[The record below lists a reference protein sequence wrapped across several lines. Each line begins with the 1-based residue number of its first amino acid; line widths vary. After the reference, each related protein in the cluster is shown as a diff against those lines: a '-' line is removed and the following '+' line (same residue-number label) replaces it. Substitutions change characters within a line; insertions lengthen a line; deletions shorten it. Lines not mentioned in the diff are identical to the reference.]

1 MDRLLALALLFA
13 PALGCAAQNE
23 VLSLAADDL
32 SCPSSHLHVDKLGA
46 SSYLVTGCGQAEQ
59 YTCERQIEP
68 YEHLACARDSAGSA
82 PLIAVEAPAAPPPL
96 LEPPTGAGGFTFGA
110 TEDETRRACEQAGHT
125 FAHAPDGSGTCDGE
139 AADIGARAHA
149 TIGFCEGRVCG
160 VTLQIDLAAGENPA
174 RALVRWKAAL
184 VAKYGGPSATRADIP
199 SDCEADVTTCLADK
213 SGAIRFYW
221 QWPSR
226 VRIALWPQVDDA
238 QRGSVRIAY
247 IGPRPAAAKAP
258 GL

>member
-1 MDRLLALALLFA
+1 MNRFLALALLTT

-23 VLSLAADDL
+23 VLSLAAGDL
-32 SCPSSHLHVDKLGA
+32 SCPSSHLHVDRLG
-46 SSYLVTGCGQAEQ
+46 SSTYLVTGCGQSEQ
-59 YTCERQIEP
+59 YVCEKKLEP
-68 YEHLACARDSAGSA
+68 YEHVACERDSAGSA

-96 LEPPTGAGGFTFGA
+96 LSAPTGGGGFAFGA
-110 TEDETRRACEQAGHT
+110 TEDETRRACEQAGHAY
-125 FAHAPDGSGTCDGE
+125 AHAADGSGTCDGE

-149 TIGFCEGRVCG
+149 TIGFCDGKVCG
-160 VTLQIDLAAGENPA
+160 VTLQIDLAPGENAA

-184 VAKYGGPSATRADIP
+184 VEKYGGPSGTRSDIP
-199 SDCEADVTTCLADK
+199 SQCEADVTTCLADK

-238 QRGSVRIAY
+238 QHGSVRIAY
-247 IGPRPAAAKAP
+247 LGPRPPKAP